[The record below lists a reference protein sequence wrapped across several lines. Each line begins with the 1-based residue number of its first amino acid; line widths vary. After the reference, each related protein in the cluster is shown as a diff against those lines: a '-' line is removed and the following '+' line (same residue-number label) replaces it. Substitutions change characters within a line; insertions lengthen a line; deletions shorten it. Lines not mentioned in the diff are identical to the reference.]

1 MKKQSLFKRIIILIV
16 MFLLIGILTYGF
28 LMLCNW
34 SPSIK
39 EWTGFS
45 RFILG
50 VEGVI
55 FLVGLIV
62 EFSEK

>member
-1 MKKQSLFKRIIILIV
+1 MKNQSLFKRIMLLLV
-16 MFLLIGILTYGF
+16 MFLVIGILTYGF

-34 SPSIK
+34 SPYIK

-50 VEGVI
+50 VEGVV
-55 FLVGLIV
+55 FLLALIV